1 MKKLSAV
8 RHLNPKSKLANDNIL
23 FFFTAEGGQK
33 QPTKRR
39 KRKTSTAASEN
50 NSKLGNPGAV
60 DRPNKRKASPI
71 TSGRGSITT
80 DVMLVGEPT
89 LMGGEFGA
97 EDERIIT
104 RYHCIIFNRILVGG
118 PPNLPPPPVNCLITL
133 SGEILWPLILLF
145 TATFSATSLDI
156 FIEIS

>member
-1 MKKLSAV
+1 MLSAV
-8 RHLNPKSKLANDNIL
+8 DTDMLLNLWYL
-23 FFFTAEGGQK
+23 VFFTAEGGQK
-33 QPTKRR
+33 QATKRR
-39 KRKTSTAASEN
+39 KRKASTATSEN

-60 DRPNKRKASPI
+60 DRPSKRKASPI

-104 RYHCIIFNRILVGG
+104 RYNQH
-118 PPNLPPPPVNCLITL
+118 CLIFRNFPDQL
-133 SGEILWPLILLF
+133 QKL
-145 TATFSATSLDI
+145 
-156 FIEIS
+156 

>member
-1 MKKLSAV
+1 MKKLPTV
-8 RHLNPKSKLANDNIL
+8 RRLNSKAKHANGNVL

-33 QPTKRR
+33 PPTKRR
-39 KRKTSTAASEN
+39 KRKTSTATSEN
-50 NSKLGNPGAV
+50 NSKLGNPGAI

-104 RYHCIIFNRILVGG
+104 RYCCIRFNPILVGG
-118 PPNLPPPPVNCLITL
+118 LNPPPPRKIFVITL
-133 SGEILWPLILLF
+133 SGGQ
-145 TATFSATSLDI
+145 SRNCVK
-156 FIEIS
+156 